1 MLQRIYES
9 DLSFRNILLIGGLN
23 ATITDS
29 NLDVNACYYA
39 GKSNLKY
46 NKLRNLCTS
55 LLETAKKKY
64 YTDLKA
70 YVINNNK
77 KVLERFRAF
86 LC

>member
-1 MLQRIYES
+1 MLQKIYEN
-9 DLSFRNILLIGGLN
+9 DLSFKNILLIGGLN

-46 NKLRNLCTS
+46 NKQRNLCAS
-55 LLETAKKKY
+55 LLEAAKKKY

-70 YVINNNK
+70 FVINK

>member
-46 NKLRNLCTS
+46 NKQRNLCTS